1 MTTKKILETRV
12 VVAVA
17 QVLLGANAPTERR
30 PAFQALVTAG
40 KLEAVLPLVD
50 LASGI
55 DDLAA
60 QQERDAKQLAGACEA
75 YAQRLAENPTACVSN
90 PMTSSVVVAIS
101 ERAARLEEKA
111 SALALVARVALGAEV
126 AQAVARAMRGN

>member
-1 MTTKKILETRV
+1 MATKKILETRV

-17 QVLLGANAPTERR
+17 QALLGADAPTELR
-30 PAFQALVTAG
+30 PAMQALVAAG
-40 KLEAVLPLVD
+40 KLETVLPLVD

-55 DDLAA
+55 DDLMA
-60 QQERDAKQLAGACEA
+60 QQERDAKQLAGACDA
-75 YAQRLAENPTACVSN
+75 YAARLAENPTACVSH
-90 PMTSSVVVAIS
+90 PMSSSVVQAII
-101 ERAARLEEKA
+101 ERAAVMTEKA